1 MTTQEH
7 AFRTYYASM
16 SDSDL
21 LQIAAN
27 RISFIGTA
35 QRVLADE
42 LDKRHLTPSEPPV
55 PPARHSVFW
64 NWARH
69 FHHHPASP

>member
-7 AFRTYYASM
+7 AFRAYYASM

-27 RISFIGTA
+27 RVSFIGTA

-42 LDKRHLTPSEPPV
+42 LDKRHLTPSEAPV
-55 PPARHSVFW
+55 RPVRHSAFW

>member
-7 AFRTYYASM
+7 AFRAYYASM

-42 LDKRHLTPSEPPV
+42 LDKRHLTPSAPPV
-55 PPARHSVFW
+55 PAARHSVFW
-64 NWARH
+64 NWARY